1 MSSLLHLSF
10 LPLLESGIL
19 AITFLMCNAR
29 PNIAPPPPPPNTGNT
44 LSTLSTICNTPS
56 CKHRHSDELCAQI
69 CCSVPPTPDMDLCTR
84 DASGSGFHFPGSVC
98 SRVTAQPGASP
109 AFIMNT
115 ITGGEGDHSTRQC
128 RQILELVTGLREISQ
143 CPEKAPFRPSPC

>member
-10 LPLLESGIL
+10 LPLPESGIL

-29 PNIAPPPPPPNTGNT
+29 PNIAPPPLLTQVTHYLHYLQSATHPAVNTA
-44 LSTLSTICNTPS
+44 
-56 CKHRHSDELCAQI
+56 HSDELCAQI

-115 ITGGEGDHSTRQC
+115 ITGGERDHSTRQC
-128 RQILELVTGLREISQ
+128 RQILELLTGLREISQ
-143 CPEKAPFRPSPC
+143 CPEKAPSRHSPC